1 MEVAKGSVR
10 GSVRPHV
17 ISVPDQSSTVLA
29 DLEELRAGSVKASAL
44 FALSA
49 LDGTKVQLASPAL
62 MKVGTAGL
70 MCDSKYT
77 KQNEGHAVR
86 GQIAFIGQTHAMA
99 GVTMNASQR
108 REVLRS
114 QFDVYQ
120 ELQRKQAK
128 HVFSEGATAEVCWYC
143 ESAISGNSGRPTSA
157 APVLSGPQLTAM
169 RDRLDRVARALKE
182 SNGDFGKFE
191 ASLTRLGRAE
201 ADLFMSVG
209 GAFTYVVANRNQEGT
224 RPHLYVSCSDAYE
237 NKRREFGEV
246 RLVNG
251 VPDEPSRQLVFDDR
265 ERDLADHVKRSLPGI
280 DKCEPVFVVMGERH
294 SLVREFKGPAGPAY
308 YRLRA

>member
-1 MEVAKGSVR
+1 MEVSQGSVR
-10 GSVRPHV
+10 TRS

-29 DLEELRAGSVKASAL
+29 ELDELRAGSGKASAL
-44 FALSA
+44 YALSA
-49 LDGTKVQLASPAL
+49 LEGTKVQLASPAL
-62 MKVGTAGL
+62 RKVGTAGL

-77 KQNEGHAVR
+77 KQNKGHAVS

-99 GVTMNASQR
+99 GVTMNASQK

-128 HVFSEGATAEVCWYC
+128 HVFGEGATAEVCWYC
-143 ESAISGNSGRPTSA
+143 ESIISGNAGRATSA
-157 APVLSGPQLTAM
+157 TPVLSGTQLTTM

-191 ASLTRLGRAE
+191 RSLASLGGAE

-224 RPHLYVSCSDAYE
+224 RPRLYVSCSDAYE
-237 NKRREFGEV
+237 TKRRQFGEV

-251 VPDEPSRQLVFDDR
+251 VLDEPSRRLVFDDR
-265 ERDLADHVKRSLPGI
+265 ERDIADQVKRNLPGI
-280 DKCEPVFVVMGERH
+280 DKCESVFVVMGRMH
-294 SLVREFKGPAGPAY
+294 SLHHEFTGPAAPAY
-308 YRLRA
+308 YQLKT